1 MMTTQSPGAS
11 AQATQPTVFQF
22 QSIEV
27 RTVDRDDQIWFVAD
41 DVAQALSYRTA
52 KDMTRVLDVDE
63 KGTHNMRTL
72 GGDQQV
78 TILSESGLYHAL
90 LKSRKPQA
98 RPFRRWVTEEVLPAI
113 RRTGWYKAPSTKGD
127 AESAPGS
134 DGRTP
139 IATPRCYMSLETIPE
154 DITMKESHF
163 EETDLEIARLLPIQ
177 TTNLDQADI
186 PTVNARD
193 LHAFL
198 GVGKVFRTWIQDRIA
213 KFGFVEGQDYVCTQG
228 LSRPNLGGSKSR
240 AQRTIEYHLTLDMAK
255 ELAMVERT
263 AKGKEARRYFIACE
277 KALLEER
284 RKPRCGIPDI
294 DPQEVERVARMA
306 RLTESYARNFR
317 AMGMKMPGRRDA
329 IVTAMFEH
337 HGIDLRRFLPTPEAA
352 PLQTPAVRE
361 YSDPAAF
368 LKTLINAP
376 LPKGGGVTKVGY
388 AVYNAMMSEDP
399 KDMEALARVG
409 LGVKWR
415 QGLPF
420 LAVSAC
426 NPQLAAL
433 LRGTIWFRDGSW
445 RTSLKNIPGIERKT
459 AWLLGR
465 AAKVYF
471 VPCEAIPLDS
481 LVSTT
486 PP

>member
-1 MMTTQSPGAS
+1 MTTQSPGAS

-27 RTVDRDDQIWFVAD
+27 RTVDRDGQIWFVAS
-41 DVAQALSYRTA
+41 DVAKALGYADAIHLS
-52 KDMTRVLDVDE
+52 RVLDEDE
-63 KGTHNMRTL
+63 KGLHIVETL

-78 TILSESGLYHAL
+78 TIISESGLYHAL

-98 RPFRRWVTEEVLPAI
+98 RPFRRWVTEEVLPTI
-113 RRTGWYKAPSTKGD
+113 RRTGWYKTPSTKGD
-127 AESAPGS
+127 AESAPGR
-134 DGRTP
+134 DGRTAS
-139 IATPRCYMSLETIPE
+139 ATPLCYTSLEPIPE
-154 DITMKESHF
+154 EIAMKESHSQ
-163 EETDLEIARLLPIQ
+163 ETDLEIARLLPIQ

-198 GVGKVFRTWIQDRIA
+198 EVRKDFSNWIKDRIDR
-213 KFGFVEGQDYVCTQG
+213 FGFVENQDFVCSPILASKDQPAG
-228 LSRPNLGGSKSR
+228 RGGHNR
-240 AQRTIEYHLTLDMAK
+240 LDYILTLDMAK
-255 ELAMVERT
+255 ELSMVERT
-263 AKGKEARRYFIACE
+263 PRGKQARQYFIACE

-337 HGIDLRRFLPTPEAA
+337 HGIDLRGFLPTPEVA

-368 LKTLINAP
+368 LKILINAP

-481 LVSTT
+481 LV
-486 PP
+486 